1 MKLLT
6 DEQAKE
12 PPPKNGLP
20 KSRWSASRNRRSG
33 RIRKSHAMGRLTVK
47 FRDLTLSF
55 DGSGENIAAL
65 KAEVEAMA
73 FDVSQFVQAQ
83 MHNLISE
90 DPVTEIM
97 LTCALYRIL
106 ILGDLLPVGD
116 NTVSIVR
123 DASHPE
129 GYALMCH

>member
-1 MKLLT
+1 
-6 DEQAKE
+6 
-12 PPPKNGLP
+12 
-20 KSRWSASRNRRSG
+20 
-33 RIRKSHAMGRLTVK
+33 MGRLTVK
-47 FRDLTLSF
+47 FRDLNLLSF
-55 DGSGENIAAL
+55 DGSRENIAAL

-123 DASHPE
+123 DANHPE
-129 GYALMCH
+129 GYALMCGKSSS

>member
-1 MKLLT
+1 
-6 DEQAKE
+6 
-12 PPPKNGLP
+12 
-20 KSRWSASRNRRSG
+20 
-33 RIRKSHAMGRLTVK
+33 MGRLTVK
-47 FRDLTLSF
+47 FRGRNLLSF

-106 ILGDLLPVGD
+106 ILGDLLSVGD

-123 DASHPE
+123 DANHPE
-129 GYALMCH
+129 GYALMCGKSSN

>member
-1 MKLLT
+1 
-6 DEQAKE
+6 
-12 PPPKNGLP
+12 
-20 KSRWSASRNRRSG
+20 
-33 RIRKSHAMGRLTVK
+33 MGRLTVK
-47 FRDLTLSF
+47 FRGRNLLSF
-55 DGSGENIAAL
+55 DRSGENIAAL

-97 LTCALYRIL
+97 LTCALYRIV

-123 DASHPE
+123 DANHPE
-129 GYALMCH
+129 GYALMCGKSSS

>member
-1 MKLLT
+1 
-6 DEQAKE
+6 
-12 PPPKNGLP
+12 
-20 KSRWSASRNRRSG
+20 
-33 RIRKSHAMGRLTVK
+33 MGRLTVK

>member
-1 MKLLT
+1 
-6 DEQAKE
+6 
-12 PPPKNGLP
+12 
-20 KSRWSASRNRRSG
+20 
-33 RIRKSHAMGRLTVK
+33 MGRLTVK
-47 FRDLTLSF
+47 FRGRNLLNF
-55 DGSGENIAAL
+55 DGSGENIASL
-65 KAEVEAMA
+65 KVEVEAMA

-123 DASHPE
+123 DANHPE
-129 GYALMCH
+129 GYALMCGKSSS